1 MQFLKIFQQKNATK
15 LLFKKIN
22 KIEKKS
28 FFNQIRRIQN
38 FYEQNIVI
46 AADKHNLFLKYRI
59 LFGLKRYKE

>member
-1 MQFLKIFQQKNATK
+1 M
-15 LLFKKIN
+15 LFKNIT

-28 FFNQIRRIQN
+28 FFNQMRRIQN